1 MGRVGIKRVAG
12 ELVPGGMVGTSN
24 PKLQLQRLKIIII
37 VRVSASETENII
49 RRRRKKKKK
58 KEQRLIT

>member
-12 ELVPGGMVGTSN
+12 ELVPGGIVGTSN

-37 VRVSASETENII
+37 VRVSASEIENII
-49 RRRRKKKKK
+49 RRRRNKKKKK
-58 KEQRLIT
+58 KNNV